1 MILESIHIKNYRQ
14 YIDEKIVF
22 AKPEGLK
29 NFTIIQGANGSGKT
43 NLLNAITWCLYG
55 IEKHLVKK
63 QKGLPIVNMSN
74 MEQLRDGGIKD
85 VYVEIVML
93 DEEHDKIVF
102 TRTLDFRKSM
112 DGKIK
117 EVPDSLSPYPD
128 GSKFQIM
135 RQIKNEMEIINNP
148 KYILN
153 HLIPEKLEEYFF
165 FDGERLNDYFKD
177 KSGNKI
183 REEVLKISQID
194 LIESA
199 IKHLKSKQNE
209 FLKETGKLNP
219 KVEEI
224 REKIAIYSS
233 SHDRHIENL
242 KQKVRDKD
250 SAAEKEREYSEYLRN
265 SDVTD
270 VSLLQKK
277 RDELVEYLDPLEKD
291 IEDAEIRKL
300 DYLIKFAP
308 SLFVYETIVSASK
321 LISTKEEAGDIPSDY
336 KRHFIEKLLNVGTC
350 ICGMDLSCDNEFRTN
365 VTNLLEH
372 CDKIS
377 DISEQLIKEDA
388 SLRSVLQ
395 NVQSFKTNLESI
407 NKQIN
412 RLEADKKRYS
422 KELNEISEKIQNCG
436 DIKQIQ
442 KWESKRKEYT
452 DLKEDLLVSIGTIK
466 GLIRS
471 AKSSVEKNSDEL
483 SKELGKEDKYKKMK
497 QILTFCNESLEE
509 INSVKIKV
517 IEDFR
522 KELEDQTKNQFFEL
536 IWKKENYIDVK
547 INDNYDLSVTHQS
560 GLEGINTLSAGE
572 RQVLALSFMAALNN
586 VSGFDIPII
595 IDTPLGRISK
605 EPKKNIAKNLPNYLK
620 NKQVVLLVTE
630 EEYTQ
635 DVRDALVEKVGKEYR
650 LYFDEMQGTS
660 KVIPYAK

>member
-14 YIDEKIVF
+14 YTDEKIVF

-55 IEKHLVKK
+55 IEKHLVAK
-63 QKGLPIVNMSN
+63 QKGLPIINISN
-74 MEQLRDGGIKD
+74 IDQLRDGGIKD
-85 VYVEIVML
+85 VCVEIVML
-93 DEEHDKIVF
+93 DEEHDKIIF
-102 TRTLDFRKSM
+102 TRTLDFRKSI
-112 DGKIK
+112 DGKLKPI
-117 EVPDSLSPYPD
+117 PDSLSASMD

-148 KYILN
+148 QYVLN

-177 KSGNKI
+177 KSGSKI

-194 LIESA
+194 LLEAA
-199 IKHLKSKQNE
+199 IKHLKSKQND
-209 FLKETGKLNP
+209 FLREVGALNP
-219 KVEEI
+219 KAEEI
-224 REKIAIYSS
+224 RERIAIFNTSYDK
-233 SHDRHIENL
+233 HVENL
-242 KQKVRDKD
+242 ELKLNDKD
-250 SAAEKEREYSEYLRN
+250 LADKKEREYSNYLRN

-270 VSLLQKK
+270 VGDLQEK
-277 RDELVEYLDPLEKD
+277 RDEISNFLETLKND
-291 IEDAEIRKL
+291 LEEAEIRKL
-300 DYLIKFAP
+300 DYLINFAP
-308 SLFVYETIVSASK
+308 SLFAYESIVNASK

-350 ICGMDLSCDNEFRTN
+350 ICGTDISNDNEFRTK

-388 SLRSVLQ
+388 RLRSILQ
-395 NVQSFKTNLESI
+395 NVHKFKTNLELI
-407 NKQIN
+407 NKEIN
-412 RLEADKKRYS
+412 RLENS
-422 KELNEISEKIQNCG
+422 KNQYLKDLNEISEKITNCG
-436 DIKQIQ
+436 DIEQIQ
-442 KWESKRKEYT
+442 KWEHKRKEYA
-452 DLKEDLLVSIGTIK
+452 DLKEELLISIGGIQK
-466 GLIRS
+466 LINS
-471 AKSSVEKNSDEL
+471 AKTSIEKYNELL
-483 SKELGKEDKYKKMK
+483 SKELGKEEKHKKMQ
-497 QILTFCNESLEE
+497 QIHTFCIKSLKE
-509 INSVKIKV
+509 IEFVKIQV

-536 IWKKENYIDVK
+536 IWKKENYSDVK
-547 INDNYDLSVTHQS
+547 INNNYDLSVIHQS

-635 DVRDALVEKVGKEYR
+635 DVRDALVEKVGNEYR
-650 LYFDEMQGTS
+650 IYFDEKQGTS
-660 KVIPYAK
+660 KVMPYAG